1 MGGYLTFKIYKGNMR
16 LFFVVLSSVLF
27 LSACVSSETSVTT
40 KNTGA
45 GKANQFNPKA
55 AAETRVKLAL
65 VYLRKNNMRQAKEN
79 LDKALEYQPNNADI
93 YRIFAYYYQRV
104 NEDKT
109 AEQYYKKSLNID
121 SKNAD
126 TYNNYGTFLC
136 KLERYKEAEDAFLTA
151 IAQSSYTNVASTYE
165 NAAYCAEKA
174 NVIDKAI
181 YYYQYALSHN
191 PNKLYIYLSLAKLN
205 IDKKDYSAAR
215 LNLFN
220 FQKKS
225 EVNAESLWQ
234 WIRLS
239 YATGKGASL
248 SKYAGLLLEEFPDSQ
263 HALDYLNH
271 EYY

>member
-1 MGGYLTFKIYKGNMR
+1 MR

-27 LSACVSSETSVTT
+27 LSACVSSETSITT

-45 GKANQFNPKA
+45 GHATQFDPKG

-65 VYLRKNNMRQAKEN
+65 VYLRKSNMQQAKEN
-79 LDKALEYQPNNADI
+79 LDKALEYQPNDANI

-104 NEDKT
+104 NENDT
-109 AEQYYKKSLNID
+109 AEEYYKKSLRID

-136 KLERYKEAEDAFLTA
+136 KLARYKEAEKAFVTA
-151 IAQSSYTNVASTYE
+151 VEQSTYTGVANTYE
-165 NAAYCAEKA
+165 NAAVCAEKA
-174 NVIDKAI
+174 GVTEKAL

-191 PNKLYIYLSLAKLN
+191 PNKSYINLSLAKLN
-205 IDKKDYSAAR
+205 IDEKEYAAAR

-225 EVNAESLWQ
+225 KTNAESLWQ

-239 YATGKGASL
+239 YATEKGASL
-248 SKYAGLLLEEFPDSQ
+248 SKYAGQLLEQFPDSER
-263 HALDYLNH
+263 ALDYLNH